1 MTKTVIGPVPGGK
14 DRQGMTPTPS
24 EMLSAFGRIGLLSFG
39 GPAAQIAVMHR
50 ELVDDRKW
58 MTEAQFLRALSFC
71 MMLPG
76 PEAMQL
82 ATYAGWRL
90 RGTFGGVLAGLLFVL
105 PGAVVITALAAIY
118 ISYGEVPLVQTL
130 FLGVKATVIVIV
142 AQALARLSGKALK
155 GAGDVALAGAAF
167 VALFALH
174 LPFPL
179 IIALA
184 ALIGALRA
192 PVVPDEALPP
202 RRGRA
207 PWLAVPVWGGLWLL
221 PLVVLWTLNMPFLLD
236 LALFFGKLALVTF
249 GGAYAVLA
257 YMTQEVVQAQGW
269 ITTAEM
275 IDALGLAE
283 TTPGPLI
290 LVTQFVG
297 HLAGFNETGWAGFAL
312 AGALTLWM
320 TFTPCFLWIFAGAPY
335 LEQITARPRIGAA
348 LSAVTAAVVGVIAN
362 LSVWFAIGVL
372 FAQSVTWAVGPVRL
386 TLPAPASLDPTAL
399 LLTAFAGGLIFV
411 LRLAV
416 PLTLLCTALAAVVLM
431 WITGM

>member
-1 MTKTVIGPVPGGK
+1 
-14 DRQGMTPTPS
+14 
-24 EMLSAFGRIGLLSFG
+24 
-39 GPAAQIAVMHR
+39 
-50 ELVDDRKW
+50 
-58 MTEAQFLRALSFC
+58 
-71 MMLPG
+71 
-76 PEAMQL
+76 
-82 ATYAGWRL
+82 
-90 RGTFGGVLAGLLFVL
+90 
-105 PGAVVITALAAIY
+105 
-118 ISYGEVPLVQTL
+118 
-130 FLGVKATVIVIV
+130 
-142 AQALARLSGKALK
+142 
-155 GAGDVALAGAAF
+155 
-167 VALFALH
+167 
-174 LPFPL
+174 
-179 IIALA
+179 
-184 ALIGALRA
+184 
-192 PVVPDEALPP
+192 
-202 RRGRA
+202 
-207 PWLAVPVWGGLWLL
+207 
-221 PLVVLWTLNMPFLLD
+221 
-236 LALFFGKLALVTF
+236 
-249 GGAYAVLA
+249 
-257 YMTQEVVQAQGW
+257 MTQEVVQAQGW